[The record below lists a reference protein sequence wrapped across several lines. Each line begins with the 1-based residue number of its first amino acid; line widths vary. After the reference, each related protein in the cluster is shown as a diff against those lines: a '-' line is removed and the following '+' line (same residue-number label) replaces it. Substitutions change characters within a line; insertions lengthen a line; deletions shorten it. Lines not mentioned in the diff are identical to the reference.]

1 MNKNNLISYALSF
14 TSFRIDRI
22 EVDNIIL
29 FGSVANNTFD
39 KESDIDLF
47 VDTDEK
53 NEKKVRSILELYKKT
68 KEHEKFKIS
77 GIKNELSL
85 KIGSLNKWKDL
96 ESSIISEGIT
106 LYGHFQSQPNQLKH
120 MRLFILNME
129 RTDRKIKVKMWR
141 KLYGYNQKV
150 GEKIYISQGL
160 VDKNI
165 GRGAFLVKIIN
176 SQKVVKFLRKNKIKY
191 SFLDIWTE

>member
-14 TSFRIDRI
+14 TSFLIDRI

-160 VDKNI
+160 VDKKI

-176 SQKVVKFLRKNKIKY
+176 SQKVVKFLRKNK
-191 SFLDIWTE
+191 

>member
-14 TSFRIDRI
+14 TSFLIDRI

-160 VDKNI
+160 VDKKI